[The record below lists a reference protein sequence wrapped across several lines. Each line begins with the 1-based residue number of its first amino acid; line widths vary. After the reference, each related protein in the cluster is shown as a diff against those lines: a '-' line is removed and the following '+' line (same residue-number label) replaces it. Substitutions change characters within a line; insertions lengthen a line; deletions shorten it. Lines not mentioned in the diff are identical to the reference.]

1 MMESGKEIF
10 SRAVID
16 GFEEKYR
23 EGLAVSASES
33 GEFSRAHARRMS
45 SIIGSK
51 VKYDADKHT
60 RIKRA
65 ALAALIAAALLLA
78 GCAAIVYKEQIGDFF
93 INVFDTYIKGYFV
106 SEDSENNSIIEE
118 YYTLTYVP
126 EGYELVDELSTQAFS
141 RFRWNNNNYKMIVF
155 EQYLLDTTQFTLNAE
170 SGYTSVVEYADLI
183 LYCRTIDN
191 YKYYIW
197 CDDNYSYS
205 LKVCVEIDDNEL
217 YQILD
222 GVFQKTN

>member
-1 MMESGKEIF
+1 MTNKELFKQAVNEGFIIRMERDAAVIEKDIICSEGHYRKLSEIF
-10 SRAVID
+10 
-16 GFEEKYR
+16 GFE
-23 EGLAVSASES
+23 
-33 GEFSRAHARRMS
+33 
-45 SIIGSK
+45 
-51 VKYDADKHT
+51 VKKPK
-60 RIKRA
+60 IKRKTIRRTVA
-65 ALAALIAAALLLA
+65 AILIAAALLLA
-78 GCAAIVYKEQIGDFF
+78 GCTAVVYKEKIGNFF
-93 INVFDTYIKGYFV
+93 TTAFETCIKGYFV
-106 SEDSENNSIIEE
+106 SDDSENNSIIEE